1 MAIYQ
6 AGSLLDKSHISL
18 GNADNESKATMFTDP
33 TFTGTV
39 NCNDLNADRT
49 VRSYGKRR
57 GRKDLD
63 S

>member
-18 GNADNESKATMFTDP
+18 GNADNESKTTMFTDP

-39 NCNDLNADRT
+39 NCNDLHADRT
-49 VRSYGKRR
+49 
-57 GRKDLD
+57 
-63 S
+63 